1 MGGIISWYSFN
12 SPVEVYPVWPTV
24 LAVNVREQL
33 GRPVDCR
40 YARLLRIK
48 NDGPKNVEDSGQWV
62 WRRCSAPVGPGRDKS
77 GPAVSS
83 DHQAGAVEGRQTGV
97 GRGFL
102 YFLYFRVWQSPT
114 RRAWSS
120 MRSWSRWSETWTES
134 RHRWLWLNFKRKF
147 HTWIL
152 QSNLRRTRRLPIRKL
167 SAFEASKSQ

>member
-83 DHQAGAVEGRQTGV
+83 DHQDGAVEGRQTGV
-97 GRGFL
+97 GRGFS
-102 YFLYFRVWQSPT
+102 YFFVLQSLTIPDKESVELNEELIKVIRDMDGVT
-114 RRAWSS
+114 SS
-120 MRSWSRWSETWTES
+120 LTLAQFQEKISHLDFTEQFEENSETANT
-134 RHRWLWLNFKRKF
+134 
-147 HTWIL
+147 
-152 QSNLRRTRRLPIRKL
+152 
-167 SAFEASKSQ
+167 